1 MDFYTIAER
10 NKRRTIFLIL
20 IFTAILAFLGYV
32 LDFYYFGNRFP
43 YMTVLAIFI
52 GGFQAFIGYVAGDK
66 MVLHSVRARP
76 ANPEVLKEKQL
87 INIVEELSLAAG
99 LPEPKVYV
107 MDDPS
112 PNAFAT
118 GRDPEH
124 ASVCATTGLLEMMN
138 REELQGV
145 MGHELTHIRER
156 DILTMTMVAALAG
169 AIGILAAISRNLMY
183 FGGGRRRRSRDS
195 DSGGSAGLVIF
206 IIYIVL
212 AILAPL
218 IARLLALAVSRAR
231 EYAADAGSA
240 ELTRNPLALA
250 SALRKIAG
258 APPMKIKNHGVAHL
272 FISEPYKKRIN
283 EKDSLWANL
292 WATHPPI
299 QKRIALLEQMA
310 HRYAE

>member
-1 MDFYTIAER
+1 MDFYEIAER
-10 NKRRTIFLIL
+10 NKRRTIVLIL

-43 YMTVLAIFI
+43 YLTILAIFI

-66 MVLHSVRARP
+66 MVLHSVQARP
-76 ANPEVLKEKQL
+76 ANPNNLKEKQL
-87 INIVEELSLAAG
+87 INIVEELSIAAG
-99 LPEPKVYV
+99 LPTPRVYV

-118 GRDPEH
+118 GRDPAH
-124 ASVCATTGLLEMMN
+124 ASVCATTGLLAMMN

-145 MGHELTHIRER
+145 MGHELTHVRER

-183 FGGGRRRRSRDS
+183 FGVGRRDRD
-195 DSGGSAGLVIF
+195 DDDNGGGEGRLIIF
-206 IIYIVL
+206 IIYIIL

-218 IARLLALAVSRAR
+218 IANILALAVSRSR

-250 SALRKIAG
+250 SALRKIKDG
-258 APPMKIKNHGVAHL
+258 PSMKHKNHGVAHL
-272 FISEPYKKRIN
+272 FISDPHKKGIS

-292 WATHPPI
+292 FATHPPI
-299 QKRIALLEQMA
+299 EKRIAILENMA
-310 HRYAE
+310 HKYA

>member
-1 MDFYTIAER
+1 MDFYAIQEK

-20 IFTAILAFLGYV
+20 VFTAILAFLGYI
-32 LDFYYFGNRFP
+32 LDFYYFNNHFP
-43 YMTVLAIFI
+43 FMTILAIFI

-66 MVLHSVRARP
+66 MVLHSVKARP
-76 ANPEVLKEKQL
+76 ANPEDLKEKQL
-87 INIVEELSLAAG
+87 INVVEELSIAAG
-99 LPEPKVYV
+99 LPTPRIYV

-124 ASVCATTGLLEMMN
+124 ASVCATTGLLNMMN

-145 MGHELTHIRER
+145 MAHELTHIRER

-183 FGGGRRRRSRDS
+183 FGSGRRRRSRDS
-195 DSGGSAGLVIF
+195 EGGSAGLIIF

-212 AILAPL
+212 AILAPI

-258 APPMKIKNHGVAHL
+258 APPMKHVNHGVAHL
-272 FISEPYKKRIN
+272 FISEPYKKRIT

-299 QKRIALLEQMA
+299 HKRIAILEQMA
-310 HRYAE
+310 HKYS

>member
-1 MDFYTIAER
+1 MDFYEIAER
-10 NKRRTIFLIL
+10 NKRRTIVLIL

-43 YMTVLAIFI
+43 YLTILAIFI

-66 MVLHSVRARP
+66 MVLHSVNARP
-76 ANPEVLKEKQL
+76 ANPSNLKEKQL
-87 INIVEELSLAAG
+87 INIVEELSIAAG
-99 LPEPKVYV
+99 LPTPKVYV

-118 GRDPEH
+118 GRDPAH

-145 MGHELTHIRER
+145 MGHELTHVRER

-183 FGGGRRRRSRDS
+183 FGVGRRDRD
-195 DSGGSAGLVIF
+195 DDDNSGGEGRLIIF
-206 IIYIVL
+206 IIYIIL

-218 IARLLALAVSRAR
+218 IANILALAVSRSR

-250 SALRKIAG
+250 SALRKIKDG
-258 APPMKIKNHGVAHL
+258 PCMKHKNYGVAHL
-272 FISEPYKKRIN
+272 FISDPHKKGIS

-292 WATHPPI
+292 FATHPPI
-299 QKRIALLEQMA
+299 EKRIAILENMA
-310 HRYAE
+310 HKYA

>member
-1 MDFYTIAER
+1 MDFYAIQER
-10 NKRRTIFLIL
+10 NKRRTVLLIL
-20 IFTAILAFLGYV
+20 IFTAVLAFLGYV
-32 LDFYYFGNRFP
+32 LDFYYFNNHFP
-43 YMTVLAIFI
+43 YMTIFAVFI
-52 GGFQAFIGYVAGDK
+52 GGFQAFVGYVAGDK

-76 ANPEVLKEKQL
+76 ANPNDLKEKQL
-87 INIVEELSLAAG
+87 INVVEELSIAAG
-99 LPEPKVYV
+99 LPTPKIYV

-124 ASVCATTGLLEMMN
+124 ASVCATTGLLKMMN

-195 DSGGSAGLVIF
+195 EGGNAGLIIF

-212 AILAPL
+212 AILAPI

-258 APPMKIKNHGVAHL
+258 APPMKHVNHGVAHL
-272 FISEPYKKRIN
+272 FISEPYKRRIT

-310 HRYAE
+310 HKYY